1 MTYIQR
7 KFYLPEEMY
16 VRLQLLAKASRKT
29 ITQILRE
36 TVEVGLKQTQ
46 KMRPQ
51 KGGAW
56 RLLKL
61 AERAERENWG
71 KNAPSDLAQNHD
83 KYLAEALE
91 KDLKRIHD
99 QYR

>member
-1 MTYIQR
+1 MTMVQR
-7 KFYLPEEMY
+7 KFYLPQEMY
-16 VRLQLLAKASRKT
+16 IELQLLAKASKKT
-29 ITQILRE
+29 ITQVLRDA
-36 TVEVGLKQTQ
+36 VVLGLKQKQ
-46 KMRPQ
+46 KSRRG

-56 RLLKL
+56 SLLKI

-71 KNAPSDLAQNHD
+71 QDAPRDLAQNHD
-83 KYLAEALE
+83 KYLAEILE